1 MYQKTRQ
8 TRIDMK
14 TVAHLR
20 KSGRG
25 WADIAD
31 ILRYE
36 VAQVRD
42 LARIARE
49 PAGGQISID
58 DYIAKWMP

>member
-20 KSGRG
+20 KSGRS

-36 VAQVRD
+36 VEQVRD
-42 LARIARE
+42 LARIAQK

-58 DYIAKWMP
+58 NYIERWVP